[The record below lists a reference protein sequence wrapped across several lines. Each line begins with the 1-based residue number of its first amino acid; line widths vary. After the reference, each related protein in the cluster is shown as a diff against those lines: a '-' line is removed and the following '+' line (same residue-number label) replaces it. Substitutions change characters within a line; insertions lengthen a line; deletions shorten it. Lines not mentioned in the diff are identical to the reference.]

1 MGMERLFSNIIGT
14 PVVDD
19 DFKHPITTV
28 RDVVIDPESGK
39 LVALVVDINRNLV
52 IAPID
57 ILAWGDTIRIPA
69 HDAVIEGN
77 EILRVAEVQKRNI
90 RIIHNRVETKNKEYI
105 GKVVDFS
112 IDVNDLTLKKLYTAK
127 DILGL
132 VRYDSRIIPAKIIER
147 ILPEKIIVK
156 MNIVTLPEERRPVA
170 EEAMA
175 G

>member
-1 MGMERLFSNIIGT
+1 MERLFSNIIGT

-28 RDVVIDPESGK
+28 RDVVVDPERGK
-39 LVALVVDINRNLV
+39 VIALIVDVNRNLV

-57 ILAWGDTIRIPA
+57 ILAWGDTIRIPS
-69 HDAVIEGN
+69 HDAIIEGSD
-77 EILRVAEVQKRNI
+77 ILRVAEVQKRNI
-90 RIIHNRVETKNKEYI
+90 KIFHNKVVTMKNEYI

-112 IDVNDLTLKKLYTAK
+112 IDIHDLSLKKLYTAK

-132 VRYDSRIIPAKIIER
+132 LRYDSRIITSKIIER
-147 ILPEKIIVK
+147 ILPRKIIIK
-156 MNIVTLPEERRPVA
+156 MNIVNLPEERRGVA

>member
-1 MGMERLFSNIIGT
+1 MERLFSNIIGT

-19 DFKHPITTV
+19 DVKHPITTV
-28 RDVVIDPESGK
+28 RDVLIDPERGK
-39 LVALVVDINRNLV
+39 LIALVVDVNRNLV
-52 IAPID
+52 IAPVD

-69 HDAVIEGN
+69 HDAIVEGS
-77 EILRVAEVQKRNI
+77 EILRVTEVQKRNI
-90 RIIHNRVETKNKEYI
+90 KIFHNKVVTKKNEYI

-112 IDVNDLTLKKLYTAK
+112 IDANDLSLKKLYTAK

-132 VRYDSRIIPAKIIER
+132 VRYDSRIIPSKIIEK
-147 ILPEKIIVK
+147 ILPGKIIVK
-156 MNIVTLPEERRPVA
+156 MNIVNLPEESRGMV

>member
-1 MGMERLFSNIIGT
+1 MERLFSNIIGT

-19 DFKHPITTV
+19 DFKHPITVV
-28 RDVVIDPESGK
+28 RDVIIDPERGK
-39 LVALVVDINRNLV
+39 LIALVVDVGRNLV

-69 HDAVIEGN
+69 HDAIVEGSD
-77 EILRVAEVQKRNI
+77 ILRVAEVQKKNI
-90 RIIHNRVETKNKEYI
+90 GIFHSKVETKKKEYI

-112 IDVNDLTLKKLYTAK
+112 IDSHDLSLKKLYTAK

-132 VRYDSRIIPAKIIER
+132 VRYDSRIIPAKIIEQ
-147 ILPEKIIVK
+147 ILPKKIIVK
-156 MNIVTLPEERRPVA
+156 MNIVNLPEESRGIV
-170 EEAMA
+170 EEAVA